1 MTLYAAIFYLLA
13 IVILTATGLAITRRQ
28 PVHAVLY
35 LIVAF
40 LGTAAIFFLLGAPLL
55 AAFVVIVYA
64 GAIMVLVLFVIMM
77 LQRSPREL
85 GLLSE
90 WGPATLLGVVFL
102 AVVAAMVFKDPGSGI
117 VLQGAVVKPRDFGHF
132 LFDRYWLA
140 VEIVSVLLLVALVA
154 IIQLGKRMGADGDEA
169 ESQLNPVRNS
179 NGALNPGGIILK
191 SMPRC
196 SRWPR
201 GPLARREQRG
211 IISNGVKEGHQ

>member
-85 GLLSE
+85 GLLPE

-169 ESQLNPVRNS
+169 ERRVNPVRNS

-191 SMPRC
+191 SNP
-196 SRWPR
+196 
-201 GPLARREQRG
+201 AAEQRG